1 MSAND
6 ELQAHTCEK
15 MLEFYGDVAK
25 NVVQANSQQLTEQWK
40 NGELESGWYYIEC
53 VDEPHH
59 WIDIDFYRNDCYE
72 DKGFCKGFFDRNDWR
87 GIDKVIAPVPSY
99 DHFVELT
106 EKVKENQQLKELLNE
121 CHSGFRKL
129 PIYNLVGEDT
139 AREVNKLL
147 NKIDEVLK

>member
-1 MSAND
+1 MS
-6 ELQAHTCEK
+6 
-15 MLEFYGDVAK
+15 
-25 NVVQANSQQLTEQWK
+25 LTEQWK

-87 GIDKVIAPVPSY
+87 GIDEVLAPVPSY

-106 EKVKENQQLKELLNE
+106 EKVKENQQLRKFLEEFNALDVAKENQQL
-121 CHSGFRKL
+121 K
-129 PIYNLVGEDT
+129 
-139 AREVNKLL
+139 KLL
-147 NKIDEVLK
+147 KDYRETIYMAKGHPDAFIHMEFLNNTLFKINEVLK